1 MDVFL
6 ALSGWSQSFDRGTS
20 QAKNIGCCRDSPP
33 AAVLDV
39 RGERKGDFKGQN
51 RLWWGKP
58 KVRNVF
64 TALTMGEP
72 WQSEQPRNTATLG

>member
-6 ALSGWSQSFDRGTS
+6 TLSGWSQNFDRGTS
-20 QAKNIGCCRDSPP
+20 QAKNIGCYRDSPP
-33 AAVLDV
+33 AAVV
-39 RGERKGDFKGQN
+39 GVKGERKGDCKGQN
-51 RLWWGKP
+51 RLWWGKS

-72 WQSEQPRNTATLG
+72 W